1 MIPRTAEFFAF
12 ARERHAT
19 YLRRRAGVTPW
30 TSDPILQ
37 AWRFTNVFRELDA
50 VTVWF
55 RENVR
60 DPLHNKPE
68 VLLATVLFRWFN
80 RVTTGEAIFKQKA
93 LGFGGEQPGETAWD
107 ALLRLPDLGEGI
119 GAVQA
124 AILQYSSPGPYVT
137 GAYIVKT
144 PDGMDKVEGVL
155 WCVEQ
160 FMLQQHAVDD
170 FPVGGWRGT
179 GEELLKMRGQ
189 TGLQNVWSWLRRF
202 PYMGDFMA
210 YEVVTDLRHTAL
222 LDQAPDIMTWA
233 NPGPGAARGLG
244 RVFAGDPE
252 AYNKNQKQRLNELMH
267 VLLEVSRD
275 AAFWPHHDGIDGWAV
290 PSDMMGDAAVGNVVD
305 WPAWEMRDVEHT
317 LCEFDKYERI
327 REGGRGKRR
336 YP

>member
-1 MIPRTAEFFAF
+1 MMQPRTAEFFAF

-60 DPLHNKPE
+60 DPLRDKPE

-80 RVTTGEAIFKQKA
+80 RITTGEAIFKQEA
-93 LGFGGEQPGETAWD
+93 LGLGGEQPGETAWD
-107 ALLRLPDLGEGI
+107 ALLRLGSGDGI
-119 GAVQA
+119 DCVRAAVNS
-124 AILQYSSPGPYVT
+124 LPGPYVT
-137 GAYIVKT
+137 GAYIIKT
-144 PDGMDKVEGVL
+144 PDGMDKVDGVL
-155 WCVEQ
+155 WCVQQ
-160 FMLQQHAVDD
+160 FMRAQH
-170 FPVGGWRGT
+170 GGKNEWQWIAERRLAEP
-179 GEELLKMRGQ
+179 GEISLEATWK
-189 TGLQNVWSWLRRF
+189 WLREF

-244 RVFAGDPE
+244 RVFTGDPE
-252 AYNKNQKQRLNELMH
+252 VFNKNQKQWLNELMR
-267 VLLEVSRD
+267 VLLEASRD
-275 AAFWPHHDGIDGWAV
+275 AACWPHHDGIDGWAV